1 MQVLENFLMGFDGSL
16 GQKTKIITPERFA
29 SYYSNVSASIDSDDY
44 FELVMRNVW
53 HLSGGA
59 GQCAA
64 PPSPALVAATIQRNV
79 HLLSSVG
86 GRSARGFHAP
96 VVTY

>member
-1 MQVLENFLMGFDGSL
+1 VLENFLMGFDGSL

-44 FELVMRNVW
+44 FELVIRNVW
-53 HLSGGA
+53 HLSGGE

-64 PPSPALVAATIQRNV
+64 SRSRALSPRCHVSCLC
-79 HLLSSVG
+79 SSDVQDLNQC
-86 GRSARGFHAP
+86 RM
-96 VVTY
+96 V